1 MWTGYATSDLLF
13 AGMVLMGSETTAAA
27 GSAWN
32 PGVGAGIPA
41 EFRALETILRPECA
55 FTGVAEIDELVA
67 LTGLPHEELTL
78 FRPQRLALH
87 EIIIRVTADIAVAEG
102 DEEEDFGRN
111 FRRIATKIRN
121 DYVVPHMNEIEHAY
135 AELGR
140 RADGMVRQIFLE
152 TLFTSPAAVTPR
164 GWLSRWRKGKP
175 PTAVPEPAAEREY
188 RIVADYK
195 TLGLGTEDPLRRAVY
210 KSLYR
215 VLGAIAGKR
224 GRLGAD
230 QDLLA
235 KLVVRHVSNSQGSQL
250 IGQLIAPL
258 VDAAI
263 EREGYARVATQAAP
277 VLISLKG
284 ASAAGKSSLRPM
296 LKQILREQG
305 IAADGYATISPDVWR
320 RQLLDYESLGP
331 ARKYAGH
338 LTSRELMVIDG
349 KLDRYIRDKANRE
362 GAIPHLLVD
371 RFRFDSFTAEK
382 VARVLHDT
390 YARYVHTMYMYF
402 IVTPPEETV
411 LRGWQRAL
419 ERGRY
424 KAVED
429 FLAHGVEAYRGMPKI
444 LFKWLASQ
452 RPEYRYVF
460 LDNRVPRGTF
470 PRTIARGDR
479 SGMSIYDPVAFID
492 IERYQKIDIHARA
505 PAELYPSPP
514 EMAVAANC
522 GFLKECVRRI
532 ARLDFVDRETG
543 IAYLRARQGN
553 FEVLDAALLARIL
566 HDEEIA
572 AALGEIAPLIQES
585 ALAGQRS

>member
-1 MWTGYATSDLLF
+1 MGGENAS
-13 AGMVLMGSETTAAA
+13 AGA

-32 PGVGAGIPA
+32 PGVGTGIPA
-41 EFRALETILRPECA
+41 EFRTLETIFRPDCV
-55 FTGVAEIDELVA
+55 FSGVAEIDEFAA
-67 LTGLPHEELTL
+67 LTGLPHEELTV

-111 FRRIATKIRN
+111 FRRIAVKIR
-121 DYVVPHMNEIEHAY
+121 DDFVAPQMAAIEQAY
-135 AELGR
+135 ADLAQ
-140 RADGMVRQIFLE
+140 RADALVRRILAE
-152 TLFTSPAAVTPR
+152 TLFAPPQPPPSR
-164 GWLSRWRKGKP
+164 GWFGRWRRPARPGP
-175 PTAVPEPAAEREY
+175 APESAAEREY
-188 RIVADYK
+188 RIVAAYK
-195 TLGLGTEDPLRRAVY
+195 TLGLDAADPLRRAVF

-215 VLGAIAGKR
+215 VLGALAGRR

-230 QDLLA
+230 RELLA
-235 KLVVRHVSNSQGSQL
+235 KLVVRHVCNSQGSQA
-250 IGQLIAPL
+250 IGHIIAPL

-263 EREGYARVATQAAP
+263 ARQGYVRVATQAAP

-305 IAADGYATISPDVWR
+305 IEADGYATISPDVWR
-320 RQLLDYESLGP
+320 RQLLDYGSLGP

-390 YARYVHTMYMYF
+390 YARYVDTMYMYF

-411 LRGWQRAL
+411 ERGWQRAL

-444 LFKWLASQ
+444 LFKWLASP

-470 PRTIARGDR
+470 PKTIARGDR
-479 SGMSIYDPVAFID
+479 GAMVIYDPVAFID
-492 IERYQKIDIHARA
+492 IERYQKIDINAA
-505 PAELYPSPP
+505 SPEAVYPSAA
-514 EMAVAANC
+514 EMTVAANS

-532 ARLDFVDRETG
+532 GTLEFVDRSSGMT
-543 IAYLRARQGN
+543 YLRARQGN
-553 FEVLDAALLARIL
+553 FEVLDAALLARVL
-566 HDEEIA
+566 SDRELA
-572 AALGEIAPLIQES
+572 ATLGEIAPRIVAPGQES
-585 ALAGQRS
+585 APAARRDTLS

>member
-1 MWTGYATSDLLF
+1 
-13 AGMVLMGSETTAAA
+13 MGGGSGAAVEY
-27 GSAWN
+27 SAWN
-32 PGVGAGIPA
+32 PGVGTGIPR
-41 EFRALETILRPECA
+41 EFAALETIFRPECVS
-55 FTGVAEIDELVA
+55 TGIGEVDELAA
-67 LTGLPHEELTL
+67 LTGLPREELTV
-78 FRPQRLALH
+78 FRPLRLALH
-87 EIIIRVTADIAVAEG
+87 EVIIRVTADIAVAEG
-102 DEEEDFGRN
+102 EEEEDFGRN
-111 FRRIATKIRN
+111 FRRIATRIF
-121 DYVVPHMNEIEHAY
+121 DTCVAPHLAEIEQAH
-135 AELGR
+135 AELSRQADELVR
-140 RADGMVRQIFLE
+140 RILAA
-152 TLFTSPAAVTPR
+152 TLFAPPAPVARR
-164 GWLSRWRKGKP
+164 GWFGRWRKHP
-175 PTAVPEPAAEREY
+175 RPDAAPESMAEREY
-188 RIVADYK
+188 RIVASYK
-195 TLGLGTEDPLRRAVY
+195 AQGLGADDPLQRAAY
-210 KSLYR
+210 RSLYR
-215 VLGAIAGKR
+215 VLGAIAGTR

-235 KLVVRHVSNSQGSQL
+235 KLVARHVCNTRGSQL
-250 IGQLIAPL
+250 IGQLIAAW

-263 EREGYARVATQAAP
+263 GREGYARVATQAAP

-296 LKQILREQG
+296 LKQVLQEQG

-362 GAIPHLLVD
+362 HAIPHLLVD

-382 VARVLHDT
+382 VARVLHET

-429 FLAHGVEAYRGMPKI
+429 YLAHGVEAYRGMPKI
-444 LFKWLASQ
+444 LFKWLASP
-452 RPEYRYVF
+452 RPDYRYVF

-479 SGMSIYDPVAFID
+479 GGMVIYDPLGFID
-492 IERYQKIDIHARA
+492 IERYQKINIHAEA
-505 PAELYPSPP
+505 PEQLYPPP
-514 EMAVAANC
+514 ADLAVAANR
-522 GFLKECVRRI
+522 GFLRECVRRI
-532 ARLDFVDRETG
+532 PTVDFVERASG
-543 IAYLRARQGN
+543 LAYLRARQGRV
-553 FEVLDAALLARIL
+553 EVLDAALLARVL
-566 HDEEIA
+566 EDAELA
-572 AALGEIAPLIQES
+572 AALSEIAPRIQES
-585 ALAGQRS
+585 ALAIRRDTLP

>member
-1 MWTGYATSDLLF
+1 MSLTASDKG
-13 AGMVLMGSETTAAA
+13 AEAPA
-27 GSAWN
+27 SAWN
-32 PGVGAGIPA
+32 PGVGPGIPR
-41 EFRALETILRPECA
+41 EFRELETIFRPECA
-55 FTGVAEIDELVA
+55 FSRRGGLGEIDEFA
-67 LTGLPHEELTL
+67 SLTGLPHEELTV

-111 FRRIATKIRN
+111 FRRIATKIRD
-121 DYVVPHMNEIEHAY
+121 DYVAPHMGEIEQAY
-135 AELGR
+135 AELSQ
-140 RADGMVRQIFLE
+140 RADALVREILAE
-152 TLFTSPAAVTPR
+152 TLFAPPAKALARR
-164 GWLSRWRKGKP
+164 GWFGRWRAEKR
-175 PTAVPEPAAEREY
+175 PTAPPESVAEREY
-188 RIVADYK
+188 RIIAEYRA
-195 TLGLGTEDPLRRAVY
+195 TGPGTADPLRRAVF

-235 KLVVRHVSNSQGSQL
+235 TLVVRHVANSQGSQL
-250 IGQLIAPL
+250 IGLLIAPW

-263 EREGYARVATQAAP
+263 EHEGWARVVTRAAP

-429 FLAHGVEAYRGMPKI
+429 YLAHGVEAYRGMPKI
-444 LFKWLASQ
+444 LFKWLASP
-452 RPEYRYVF
+452 RPDYRYVF
-460 LDNRVPRGTF
+460 LDNRVARGTF

-479 SGMSIYDPVAFID
+479 NGMVIYDPVAFID

-505 PAELYPSPP
+505 PAELYPPLAD
-514 EMAVAANC
+514 MAVAANS

-532 ARLDFVDRETG
+532 GTLEFVDRSSG
-543 IAYLRARQGN
+543 IAYLRAHQGN
-553 FEVLDAALLARIL
+553 FEVLDAAMLARVL
-566 HDEEIA
+566 GDEALA
-572 AALGEIAPLIQES
+572 AALGQISPMIRAPGPSDS
-585 ALAGQRS
+585 A

>member
-1 MWTGYATSDLLF
+1 
-13 AGMVLMGSETTAAA
+13 MGGDHAAA
-27 GSAWN
+27 MEGSAWN

-55 FTGVAEIDELVA
+55 FTAFTEIDELVA

-78 FRPQRLALH
+78 FRPQRLTLH

-102 DEEEDFGRN
+102 EEEEDFGRN
-111 FRRIATKIRN
+111 FRRIAARIGETHVAPQLER
-121 DYVVPHMNEIEHAY
+121 IEHAY

-140 RADGMVRQIFLE
+140 RADALVREILAE
-152 TLFTSPAAVTPR
+152 TLFSPPAPVAARQGWFGRWRAPEPPAAPESVT
-164 GWLSRWRKGKP
+164 
-175 PTAVPEPAAEREY
+175 EREY
-188 RIVADYK
+188 RIVAEYK
-195 TLGLGTEDPLRRAVY
+195 TQGLAAADPLRRAVF

-215 VLGAIAGKR
+215 VLGAMAGKR

-230 QDLLA
+230 RDLLA
-235 KLVVRHVSNSQGSQL
+235 TLVARHVCNSQGSQL

-263 EREGYARVATQAAP
+263 EREAYARVATREKP

-296 LKQILREQG
+296 LKQVLREQG
-305 IAADGYATISPDVWR
+305 IEPDGYATISPDVWR
-320 RQLLDYESLGP
+320 RLLLDYESLGP

-349 KLDRYIRDKANRE
+349 KLDRYIRDQANRV

-371 RFRFDSFTAEK
+371 RFRFDSFTADK
-382 VARVLHDT
+382 VGRVLHDT
-390 YARYVHTMYMYF
+390 YARYVDTMYMYF

-411 LRGWQRAL
+411 ERGWRRAL

-444 LFKWLASQ
+444 LFKWLASP
-452 RPEYRYVF
+452 RPDYRYVF
-460 LDNRVPRGTF
+460 LDNRVPRGTY

-479 SGMSIYDPVAFID
+479 NAMVIYDPVALID
-492 IERYQKIDIHARA
+492 IERYQKVDIHADA
-505 PAELYPSPP
+505 PEHIYPPAAEL
-514 EMAVAANC
+514 AVAANC
-522 GFLKECVRRI
+522 GFLRECVRRI
-532 ARLDFVDRETG
+532 GRVDFVDRTSG
-543 IAYLRARQGN
+543 AAYLRALQGS
-553 FEVLDAALLARIL
+553 FEVLDAALLAKAKSAP
-566 HDEEIA
+566 DVA
-572 AALGEIAPLIQES
+572 AALDEIAPALRIGPAS
-585 ALAGQRS
+585 AGT

>member
-1 MWTGYATSDLLF
+1 
-13 AGMVLMGSETTAAA
+13 MGSEAGAATEY
-27 GSAWN
+27 SAWN

-41 EFRALETILRPECA
+41 EFKALETILRPECA
-55 FTGVAEIDELVA
+55 FTACAEIDELVA

-121 DYVVPHMNEIEHAY
+121 DYVVPHINEVEQAY
-135 AELGR
+135 AELSRHAADLVR
-140 RADGMVRQIFLE
+140 RILAE
-152 TLFTSPAAVTPR
+152 TLFASPAVVTPP
-164 GWLSRWRKGKP
+164 GWLGRWRKSKP
-175 PTAVPEPAAEREY
+175 SVTSSEPAAEREY
-188 RIVADYK
+188 RIVAGYK
-195 TLGLGTEDPLRRAVY
+195 TLGLSTKDPLRRAVY

-263 EREGYARVATQAAP
+263 EREGYVRVATQAAP

-296 LKQILREQG
+296 LKQILSEQG
-305 IAADGYATISPDVWR
+305 IEADGYATISPDVWR

-349 KLDRYIRDKANRE
+349 KLDRYIRDKANRQR
-362 GAIPHLLVD
+362 AIPHLLVD

-390 YARYVHTMYMYF
+390 YARYVETMYMYF
-402 IVTPPEETV
+402 IITPPEETV
-411 LRGWQRAL
+411 ERGWRRAL

-429 FLAHGVEAYRGMPKI
+429 FLAHGVEACRGMPKL
-444 LFKWLASQ
+444 LFKWLASP
-452 RPEYRYVF
+452 RPDYRYVF

-479 SGMSIYDPVAFID
+479 SGMVIYDPLALID
-492 IERYQKIDIHARA
+492 IERYQKVNIHART
-505 PAELYPSPP
+505 PAELYPPP
-514 EMAVAANC
+514 SEMAVAANC

-532 ARLDFVDRETG
+532 GSVDFVDRESG
-543 IAYLRARQGN
+543 SAYLRARQGS
-553 FEVLDAALLARIL
+553 FEVLDPTLLARVREDAEL
-566 HDEEIA
+566 A
-572 AALGEIAPLIQES
+572 AALDQVAPQVR
-585 ALAGQRS
+585 APGQ

>member
-1 MWTGYATSDLLF
+1 
-13 AGMVLMGSETTAAA
+13 MGSETGAALA
-27 GSAWN
+27 ASAWN
-32 PGVGAGIPA
+32 PGVAAGIPG
-41 EFRALETILRPECA
+41 EFRERETIFRPECV
-55 FTGVAEIDELVA
+55 FGSVSEIDELAA
-67 LTGLPHEELTL
+67 LTGLPHEELTV

-111 FRRIATKIRN
+111 FRRIAAKIGD
-121 DYVVPHMNEIEHAY
+121 DYVLPHMDAIEAAY
-135 AELGR
+135 AELGQR
-140 RADGMVRQIFLE
+140 SETLVRQLLTE
-152 TLFTSPAAVTPR
+152 TLFAASPPVAQPGWFSGWRAQKRTGTSPE
-164 GWLSRWRKGKP
+164 S
-175 PTAVPEPAAEREY
+175 AAERDY
-188 RIVADYK
+188 RIIAGYK
-195 TLGLGTEDPLRRAVY
+195 TMGLAAQDPMLRAVC

-235 KLVVRHVSNSQGSQL
+235 KLVSRHVRNSHGSQL
-250 IGQLIAPL
+250 IGELIAPF
-258 VDAAI
+258 VAAAI
-263 EREGYARVATQAAP
+263 EREGYARVATRAAP

-296 LKQILREQG
+296 LKQMLREQG

-349 KLDRYIRDKANRE
+349 KLDRYIRDKANRA

-382 VARVLHDT
+382 VGRVLHDT
-390 YARYVHTMYMYF
+390 YARYVDTMYMYF
-402 IVTPPEETV
+402 IITPPEETV
-411 LRGWQRAL
+411 ERGWRRAL

-429 FLAHGVEAYRGMPKI
+429 FLAHGVEACRGMPKI
-444 LFKWLASQ
+444 LFKWLSSP
-452 RPEYRYVF
+452 RPDYRYVF
-460 LDNRVPRGTF
+460 LDNRVPKGTF
-470 PRTIARGDR
+470 PQTIASGDR
-479 SGMSIYDPVAFID
+479 SGMIIYDPVALID
-492 IERYQKIDIHARA
+492 IERYQKININAGSPQEVYP
-505 PAELYPSPP
+505 PAA

-522 GFLKECVRRI
+522 GFLRECVRRI
-532 ARLDFVDRETG
+532 ANVDFVDRDSG
-543 IAYLRARQGN
+543 IAYLRAQQGR
-553 FEVLDAALLARIL
+553 FEVLDVALLAKARR
-566 HDEEIA
+566 EPEVA
-572 AALGEIAPLIQES
+572 AALDEIAPAIRTGTSS
-585 ALAGQRS
+585 AGA